1 MANQPDVASGIA
13 DVFDRTADTYDA
25 VGVDFFGVFARL
37 LLDDVGPLTGDRVLD
52 IGCGRGAVLFPA
64 ADRVGPTGSVL
75 GIDLSPAMIAR
86 TERDIAERGVNA
98 TVAVMDAQ
106 APTLPGQVFDT
117 IVASCVVFFLPDPVA
132 ALRAWHGLLRPGGR
146 IGLTTFS
153 GDDPRWSPVR
163 EVFGP
168 YLPPELIWS
177 MVNPAN
183 PMASTENFESALG
196 SAGFT
201 SPSSVIREHE
211 ITFACPEHWVEWSWS
226 HGQRLF
232 WELVPPADQ
241 AAVRAEVL
249 SRLTPLRDPDGC
261 LRMTQTVRYTIARA
275 FPADGHGAA
284 GQSYPVP
291 PR

>member
-1 MANQPDVASGIA
+1 MKLDDTRQTIA
-13 DVFDRTADTYDA
+13 ETFDRTADTYDA
-25 VGVDFFGVFARL
+25 VGVDFFGVFARQ
-37 LLDDVGPLTGDRVLD
+37 LLDDVGPIAGDDVLD

-64 ADRVGPTGSVL
+64 AERVGPTGSVL
-75 GIDLSPAMIAR
+75 GIDLSPAMVAR
-86 TERDIAERGVNA
+86 TERDIADLGLDI

-106 APTLPGQVFDT
+106 DPVLPGRLFDT
-117 IVASCVVFFLPDPVA
+117 ILSSCVVFFLPDPIA
-132 ALRAWHGLLRPGGR
+132 ALRAWHDLLRPGGR
-146 IGLTTFS
+146 IGLTTFC

-168 YLPPELIWS
+168 YIPPEMIWS

-211 ITFACPEHWVEWSWS
+211 ITFADPTHWVDWSWS

-232 WELVPPADQ
+232 WELIPPAEQ
-241 AAVRAEVL
+241 PAVRAEVL
-249 SRLTPLRDPDGC
+249 SRLAPLRDPDGC
-261 LRMTQTVRYTIARA
+261 VRMKQAVRYTVAHR
-275 FPADGHGAA
+275 P
-284 GQSYPVP
+284 
-291 PR
+291 